1 VISDKELRKLELFPT
16 PPWATRALFENV
28 LPRIFT
34 TLGATR
40 IRSCWEPAA
49 GLGHMAE
56 TIREYCAHVLMSDVV
71 DYPLEDGSRMSD
83 HGLQLIDFLGAPLE
97 TSAAQLQA
105 APLETSAAQLQAA
118 PLETSAAHYE
128 WVITNPPFKQ
138 TEAFLQCALK
148 AASKGVALLQK
159 QTWLTGGER
168 YAQVYLET
176 APDLVAQFVE
186 RVPMCLGGYDPRGS
200 TATDYAWFIWLQ
212 PEALER
218 KAGRDWAQRRENALK
233 GWLQLLLIPP
243 GRRDA
248 YLRQRDFEL
257 AESRRLPGWHPD
269 PKVRKLRRRIH
280 AERDA
285 RMRGEL

>member
-16 PPWATRALFENV
+16 PPWATRTLFENV

-34 TLGATR
+34 SLDATR
-40 IRSCWEPAA
+40 IHSCWEPAA

-56 TIREYCAHVLMSDVV
+56 TIREYCTHVLMSDVA

-83 HGLQLIDFLGAPLE
+83 HGLQLVDFRFQPPSRELSTE
-97 TSAAQLQA
+97 QA
-105 APLETSAAQLQAA
+105 
-118 PLETSAAHYE
+118 E

-138 TEAFLQCALK
+138 TEAFLQRALNV
-148 AASKGVALLQK
+148 ASKGVALLQK

-168 YAQVYLET
+168 YAQIYLET
-176 APDLVAQFVE
+176 PPDLVAQFVE

-212 PEALER
+212 QEGLEE
-218 KAGRDWAQRRENALK
+218 AGREWVERRESTPK

-248 YLRQRDFEL
+248 YLRQHDLEL

-285 RMRGEL
+285 RMQGEES

>member
-16 PPWATRALFENV
+16 PPWATRALFESV
-28 LPRIFT
+28 LPRIFSAP
-34 TLGATR
+34 GAMR

-56 TIREYCAHVLMSDVV
+56 TIKEYCANVLMSDVA

-83 HGLQLIDFLGAPLE
+83 YGLRVSDFLCAPSPNE
-97 TSAAQLQA
+97 PPPDDA
-105 APLETSAAQLQAA
+105 
-118 PLETSAAHYE
+118 E
-128 WVITNPPFKQ
+128 WVLTNPPFKQ
-138 TEAFLQCALK
+138 TEAFLQRALNV
-148 AASKGVALLQK
+148 ASKGVALLQK

-176 APDLVAQFVE
+176 PPDLVAQFVE

-212 PEALER
+212 PEALEE
-218 KAGRDWAQRRENALK
+218 AGREWAARRENAPK

-285 RMRGEL
+285 RIRGEES

>member
-1 VISDKELRKLELFPT
+1 MAMKKPTKLSDGTAWEKLELFPT
-16 PPWATRALFENV
+16 PPWATRALFECV
-28 LPRIFT
+28 LPRIFST
-34 TLGATR
+34 IGASR
-40 IRSCWEPAA
+40 IDSCWEPAA

-56 TIREYCAHVLMSDVV
+56 TITEYCYETIVSDVA

-83 HGLQLIDFLGAPLE
+83 HGLQVIDFLGAPPPMP
-97 TSAAQLQA
+97 AD
-105 APLETSAAQLQAA
+105 
-118 PLETSAAHYE
+118 
-128 WVITNPPFKQ
+128 WIITNPPFKQ
-138 TEAFLQCALK
+138 TEGFLQRALK
-148 AASKGVALLQK
+148 QASRGVALLQK

-168 YAQVYLET
+168 FAEVYLET
-176 APDLVAQFVE
+176 PPDLVAQFVE

-212 PEALER
+212 PEGLAE
-218 KAGRDWAQRRENALK
+218 AGRDWAERRQNAPK

-248 YLRQRDFEL
+248 YIRARDLQL
-257 AESRRLPGWHPD
+257 AETRRLPGWHPD

-285 RMRGEL
+285 RMRGEGA

>member
-1 VISDKELRKLELFPT
+1 VISDKELRNLELFPT
-16 PPWATRALFENV
+16 PPWATRTLFENV

-56 TIREYCAHVLMSDVV
+56 TIAEYCDVTIASDVA
-71 DYPLEDGSRMSD
+71 DYPLEDGSRMSE
-83 HGLQLIDFLGAPLE
+83 HGLQVIDFLKAPLE
-97 TSAAQLQA
+97 TSAAR
-105 APLETSAAQLQAA
+105 
-118 PLETSAAHYE
+118 HE
-128 WVITNPPFKQ
+128 WIITNPPFKQ
-138 TEAFLQCALK
+138 TETFLQRALK

-212 PEALER
+212 PEALEE
-218 KAGRDWAQRRENALK
+218 AGRDWAQRRENALK

-285 RMRGEL
+285 RIRGEES

>member
-1 VISDKELRKLELFPT
+1 MRVTPSDKELRKLELFPT
-16 PPWATRALFENV
+16 PPWATRTLFECV
-28 LPRIFT
+28 LPRVFC
-34 TLGATR
+34 TLGSTR

-56 TIREYCAHVLMSDVV
+56 TIREYCPTVLMSDVA

-83 HGLQLIDFLGAPLE
+83 HGLQLIDFRCAPSPCE
-97 TSAAQLQA
+97 PSPEQA
-105 APLETSAAQLQAA
+105 
-118 PLETSAAHYE
+118 E
-128 WVITNPPFKQ
+128 WVVTNPPFKQ
-138 TEAFLQCALK
+138 TETFLQRALRV
-148 AASKGVALLQK
+148 ASKGVALLQK

-168 YAQVYLET
+168 YGQVYLET
-176 APDLVAQFVE
+176 PPDLVAQFVE

-212 PEALER
+212 PEGLED
-218 KAGRDWAQRRENALK
+218 AGREWAERRENAPE

-257 AESRRLPGWHPD
+257 AERRRLPGWHPD

-285 RMRGEL
+285 RVMGEEP

>member
-16 PPWATRALFENV
+16 PPWATRALFESV
-28 LPRIFT
+28 LPWIFSAP
-34 TLGATR
+34 GAMR

-56 TIREYCAHVLMSDVV
+56 TIKEYCANVLMSDVA

-83 HGLQLIDFLGAPLE
+83 YGLRVSDFLCAPSPNE
-97 TSAAQLQA
+97 PPPDDA
-105 APLETSAAQLQAA
+105 
-118 PLETSAAHYE
+118 E
-128 WVITNPPFKQ
+128 WVLTNPPFKQ
-138 TEAFLQCALK
+138 TEAFLQRALNV
-148 AASKGVALLQK
+148 ASKGVALLQK

-168 YAQVYLET
+168 YAQIYLET
-176 APDLVAQFVE
+176 PPDLVAQFVE

-212 PEALER
+212 QEGLEE
-218 KAGRDWAQRRENALK
+218 AGREWVARRENAPK

-248 YLRQRDFEL
+248 YLRQHDLEL

-285 RMRGEL
+285 RMQGEES